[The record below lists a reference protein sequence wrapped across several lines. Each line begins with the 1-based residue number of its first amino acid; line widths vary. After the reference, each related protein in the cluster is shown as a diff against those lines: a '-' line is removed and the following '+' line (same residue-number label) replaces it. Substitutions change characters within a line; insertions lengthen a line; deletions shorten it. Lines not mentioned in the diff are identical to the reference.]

1 MRKVLLISLLSILPL
16 ILSAGEFITK
26 TSSLSV
32 DKTIEKM
39 KSLIEAKK
47 GMKVFA
53 IIDHKADAKKVD
65 YEMNDEKVVVFGSS
79 EMSVRMMLRDEKV
92 GIDLP
97 LRVLVYQDEKE
108 KTKIVYRDP
117 KEWAKSFNLKGC
129 VLLEKMEKVL
139 DDITSKSSK

>member
-39 KSLIEAKK
+39 KSLIETKK

-53 IIDHKADAKKVD
+53 VIDHKADAKKAD
-65 YEMNDEKVVVFGSS
+65 YEMNDEKVIVFGNS
-79 EMSVRMMLRDEKV
+79 EMSVRMMLRDERV
-92 GIDLP
+92 GLDLP